1 MFAEI
6 LAAMAI
12 GIFFGIFTGLIPGV
26 HINLVAAIV
35 LSVSPFLV
43 QYVSPFP
50 IAAGIMAMSIT
61 HVFVDFIP
69 SIFLGAPSEATAL
82 AVLPGHRLLMEGKGF
97 EAVFLSAVGGFL
109 GVIAIVVLLPL
120 IVMAVKHAFPF
131 LKPHIGI
138 ILAGIVFF
146 NVLRERN
153 FRSRL
158 WVMAVIA
165 LAGTLGWLT
174 LNLPNL
180 EQPLLPLLAGLF
192 GISTLIAST
201 LKNSPVPVQEDACG
215 EIKKSAMAKSVS
227 AGAFSGGLIGIF
239 PALGPAQAAMLAREL
254 IGKAGKRQYLIT
266 LGAVST
272 SSMLFGLITLFTID
286 KARNG
291 SIAILSEIVP
301 VGFTEFLLLT
311 LTALTACGFSA
322 VFTLSI
328 ARIFAASVYRINYR
342 YASYAIIIFIVC
354 LTFYFSQLTGLAI
367 LFTGA
372 AVGLLTITLNVARH
386 NLMSCLM
393 IPVLAFYFF

>member
-1 MFAEI
+1 MFLEI
-6 LAAMAI
+6 LLAMAV
-12 GIFFGIFTGLIPGV
+12 GIAFGIFTGMIPGV
-26 HINLVAAIV
+26 HINLVAAVI

-61 HVFVDFIP
+61 HVFIDFIP
-69 SIFLGAPSEATAL
+69 SIFLGAPSETTAL
-82 AVLPGHRLLMEGKGF
+82 AVLPGHRLLMEGRGF
-97 EAVFLSAVGGFL
+97 EAVFLSALGGFL
-109 GVIAIVVLLPL
+109 GVIFIVLLLPL
-120 IVMAVKHAFPF
+120 IILAVMHAFPF

-138 ILAGIVFF
+138 ILAGIVLF

-158 WVMAVIA
+158 WVVAVIV
-165 LAGTLGWLT
+165 LAGILGLLT

-201 LKNSPVPVQEDACG
+201 LKNSSIPAQEPGCR
-215 EIKKSAMAKSVS
+215 EIKKIALARSVS

-254 IGKAGKRQYLIT
+254 IGKTGKRQYLIT

-301 VGFTEFLLLT
+301 VGLPEFLLLT

-322 VFTLSI
+322 VLTVVI
-328 ARIFAASVYRINYR
+328 ARLFAAGVCRINYR
-342 YASYAIIIFIVC
+342 YASYAIILFIIV
-354 LTFYFSQLTGLAI
+354 LTFYFSQFMGIVI
-367 LFTGA
+367 LFTGTA
-372 AVGLLTITLNVARH
+372 IGLFTITRDVSRH

-393 IPVLAFYFF
+393 IPVIAYYLF

>member
-109 GVIAIVVLLPL
+109 GVIAIVVLLPPV
-120 IVMAVKHAFPF
+120 VMIVKHAFPF

-158 WVMAVIA
+158 WVVAVIA

-342 YASYAIIIFIVC
+342 HASYAIIIFIVG

-393 IPVLAFYFF
+393 IPVIAFYFF